1 MIKKIFIKAMI
12 LSFCILTIL
21 GMSLFASARDFKW
34 PRLIKIATPGTQS
47 GGFASTNGW
56 GAKFGNALDLQLR
69 VVPVDSEVRRYVRF
83 TAGREFDLNSVTV
96 ADSTY
101 AIQGEVGY
109 ADKRAYPF
117 RAVWHQSDTPWSI
130 VVRGNSKF
138 KTIYDLKQ
146 KGVRVA
152 LAIGQPAMVTA
163 VKEVLPAF
171 IGWTKEE
178 AEKNWIFVPVSS
190 YAENCRSV
198 TEGKADAAWG
208 ATISS
213 VFNEMEA
220 HPAKIRWLDM
230 PLADKDSWQ
239 RMLKASPTVIPA
251 KIDLGVPSSI
261 GVEALTSNF
270 IYWSRADADQ
280 EMVYQIARWL
290 HQHFDD
296 YKDTHPLNK
305 RMELKYFRNYLNH
318 ACLPVAEGTVR
329 YLKEIGQWSAK
340 DEKWN
345 NAAIALM
352 DRWVSARNAA
362 LDEAKAKGVDIHWE
376 DKEYLAILKKHTKD
390 IPVFTSR
397 LD

>member
-1 MIKKIFIKAMI
+1 
-12 LSFCILTIL
+12 
-21 GMSLFASARDFKW
+21 
-34 PRLIKIATPGTQS
+34 
-47 GGFASTNGW
+47 
-56 GAKFGNALDLQLR
+56 
-69 VVPVDSEVRRYVRF
+69 
-83 TAGREFDLNSVTV
+83 
-96 ADSTY
+96 
-101 AIQGEVGY
+101 
-109 ADKRAYPF
+109 
-117 RAVWHQSDTPWSI
+117 
-130 VVRGNSKF
+130 
-138 KTIYDLKQ
+138 
-146 KGVRVA
+146 
-152 LAIGQPAMVTA
+152 
-163 VKEVLPAF
+163 
-171 IGWTKEE
+171 
-178 AEKNWIFVPVSS
+178 
-190 YAENCRSV
+190 
-198 TEGKADAAWG
+198 
-208 ATISS
+208 
-213 VFNEMEA
+213 
-220 HPAKIRWLDM
+220 M